1 MRPIK
6 LTISAFGPYANKTVI
21 DFAKLGNGGL
31 YLVTGDT
38 GAGKTT
44 IFDAITYALYGE
56 ASGNHRK
63 SEMFR
68 SKYADGD
75 TETFVELEFECKQ
88 KKYVIKRIPK
98 YERKKAR
105 GEGTT
110 LQNESAHLA
119 TPEGRDIT
127 KTSEVTKE
135 VEMILGVNKEQF
147 TQIAMIAQGDF
158 LKLLLASTEERIC
171 IFRQIFSTEKYEEL
185 QRKIN
190 EDFREK
196 NREYEDLQSRL
207 KQYKESVSPRLPE
220 GEIRYKDIIET
231 VEEIIKN
238 DLHNQKELEEKLEKA
253 ASEILEATQKLA
265 LAKEKEE
272 KSIQVQKDDEKLKII
287 ESQIKELN
295 KEYEQAKA
303 KEPKIKELDEKIIT
317 LKNMLPQYSELD
329 ETEKTL
335 INIKKELEDNQ
346 TKVTDYLKRVE
357 TSETEL
363 AEEKALVDGLKNLL
377 ADLEKLKSSEK
388 EQVTVSNNV
397 ATLKKEYDDLCSIT
411 KKHEIESAAYL
422 NKYQEVENVRAEYQ
436 QMEKVFL
443 GGQAGILASM
453 LKENEPC
460 PVCGS
465 LSHPSPASILQEV
478 PAKEELEAKKQQVQ
492 SLEKDMLQKNEIATS
507 LRAQKLE
514 KESNFKEKAKGI
526 LGDYEDDSLEKILGE
541 KKDECEQK
549 VLEIGEKLRL
559 LEAKIK
565 NLQKISDDLPDKENT
580 LKDLKENLQKV
591 KIDIA
596 SLQSK
601 EEQMLIHKKKL
612 IDSLEYESKEKAEQV
627 CQEYVNDSNKMK
639 QAIETYGKSLQEK
652 DNEKHALE
660 GAIKIIKQQL
670 EQVPAVDDIA
680 EQGKL
685 DCAKSIERQ
694 CKEQRDEILS
704 RAQNNQNILAN
715 IKETVE
721 KLTKKEVEIRMLK
734 SLNDTANGRQNEKG
748 KIMLETYVQMAYFE
762 RILHKA
768 NIRFETMTGGQYT
781 LIRKKDAENHRSQSG
796 LDLEVIDHY
805 NGSIRSVKTLSGG
818 ESFKASLALA
828 LGMADEI
835 QASSGGVRLD
845 TMFVDEGFGSLDEE
859 SLQQAL
865 SVLAELGEGN
875 RLVGIISHVSEL
887 KKKIDKQIVVTKSK
901 LGASE
906 AKVIV

>member
-110 LQNESAHLA
+110 LQNESAYLA

-265 LAKEKEE
+265 LAKEQEE

-295 KEYEQAKA
+295 TEYEQAKA

-335 INIKKELEDNQ
+335 VNIKKELEDNQ

-422 NKYQEVENVRAEYQ
+422 SKYQEVENVRAEYQ
-436 QMEKVFL
+436 QMEKVF
-443 GGQAGILASM
+443 
-453 LKENEPC
+453 
-460 PVCGS
+460 
-465 LSHPSPASILQEV
+465 
-478 PAKEELEAKKQQVQ
+478 
-492 SLEKDMLQKNEIATS
+492 
-507 LRAQKLE
+507 
-514 KESNFKEKAKGI
+514 
-526 LGDYEDDSLEKILGE
+526 
-541 KKDECEQK
+541 
-549 VLEIGEKLRL
+549 
-559 LEAKIK
+559 
-565 NLQKISDDLPDKENT
+565 
-580 LKDLKENLQKV
+580 
-591 KIDIA
+591 
-596 SLQSK
+596 
-601 EEQMLIHKKKL
+601 
-612 IDSLEYESKEKAEQV
+612 
-627 CQEYVNDSNKMK
+627 
-639 QAIETYGKSLQEK
+639 
-652 DNEKHALE
+652 
-660 GAIKIIKQQL
+660 
-670 EQVPAVDDIA
+670 
-680 EQGKL
+680 
-685 DCAKSIERQ
+685 
-694 CKEQRDEILS
+694 
-704 RAQNNQNILAN
+704 
-715 IKETVE
+715 
-721 KLTKKEVEIRMLK
+721 
-734 SLNDTANGRQNEKG
+734 
-748 KIMLETYVQMAYFE
+748 
-762 RILHKA
+762 
-768 NIRFETMTGGQYT
+768 
-781 LIRKKDAENHRSQSG
+781 
-796 LDLEVIDHY
+796 
-805 NGSIRSVKTLSGG
+805 
-818 ESFKASLALA
+818 
-828 LGMADEI
+828 
-835 QASSGGVRLD
+835 
-845 TMFVDEGFGSLDEE
+845 
-859 SLQQAL
+859 
-865 SVLAELGEGN
+865 
-875 RLVGIISHVSEL
+875 
-887 KKKIDKQIVVTKSK
+887 
-901 LGASE
+901 
-906 AKVIV
+906 